1 MGVVCSN
8 MNHSEAQ
15 TDKTKKNVKTVKNP
29 AEQKMVSNDRGRSG
43 ITVSAE
49 GLVEPEKPGGE
60 TEDTEEDCTLS
71 ANRIQ
76 IIETNFDQPRKSS
89 FRASE
94 KLESAATSV
103 RISDDLAFV
112 DVEHQE
118 EADSGD
124 VQHIELTEEELVNL
138 NVGLRA
144 KIRHDSLD
152 KTPTK
157 TQ

>member
-15 TDKTKKNVKTVKNP
+15 TDKTKKNEKTVKNP

-43 ITVSAE
+43 TTVSAE
-49 GLVEPEKPGGE
+49 GLGE

-71 ANRIQ
+71 ASRIQ

-89 FRASE
+89 FRARE

-103 RISDDLAFV
+103 TISDDLAIV

-118 EADSGD
+118 EPDSGG
-124 VQHIELTEEELVNL
+124 VQHIELTEEELVKL

>member
-1 MGVVCSN
+1 MG
-8 MNHSEAQ
+8 SEAQ
-15 TDKTKKNVKTVKNP
+15 TDKNKKNEKTVKNP
-29 AEQKMVSNDRGRSG
+29 VEQKMVSDVKTDRGMSVT
-43 ITVSAE
+43 TVSAE
-49 GLVEPEKPGGE
+49 GLGEPKKPCGE

-71 ANRIQ
+71 ASRIQ

-118 EADSGD
+118 EADSGG
-124 VQHIELTEEELVNL
+124 VQHIELTEEELVKL